1 MTAKPGDTM
10 RSVTRL
16 LPLLLLVLM
25 GHPFAA
31 AAAEPWRDVYRWLEG
46 RRDQMAEEL
55 EQAHTTLLARARAQ
69 RDELLIAKLRGAP
82 PSPRRHGYGVLP
94 EIVDSPLRGPVHPRR
109 RSYSLESLSTAYA
122 PAFRDAA
129 LLARRSTAGPDL
141 PLAPWVDEFQRL
153 RERMGNL
160 EDHLDYHARWQVAI
174 VEHRA
179 WFTRR
184 NRIAE
189 RTRGMVEAIERGAP
203 DEEVEALRREVLL
216 KLAPFRPASGL
227 AIERAG
233 DALVLPVEVA
243 TDIDDETFLAV
254 AARAVAE
261 EFSQSDAAR
270 VARLSLEVRW
280 RRVAVDVLYPE
291 GPPDQASAIDPDDHL
306 RRFPDGALILTTGA
320 ASTYARPR
328 RAVLLGPSPLARRT
342 LAHEFGHL
350 LGFDDAYLR
359 CYEGDPAG
367 PYGAVLVE
375 WTGLS
380 DDLMGNPRGGRVTAE
395 MVETLIEAYGVSP
408 EAAAPLE

>member
-1 MTAKPGDTM
+1 MHIVKLLLP
-10 RSVTRL
+10 
-16 LPLLLLVLM
+16 LPLLLLLLTGDPSSV
-25 GHPFAA
+25 PAP
-31 AAAEPWRDVYRWLEG
+31 EPWRHVHRWLEE
-46 RRDQMAEEL
+46 RRDQMAAEL
-55 EQAHTTLLARARAQ
+55 EQAHATLLARARAQ

-82 PSPRRHGYGVLP
+82 PGPRRHGYGVLP

-129 LLARRSTAGPDL
+129 LLARRSATEPDL
-141 PLAPWVDEFQRL
+141 PLEPWVDEFQRL
-153 RERMGNL
+153 RDRMRNL

-184 NRIAE
+184 NRIAD

-203 DEEVEALRREVLL
+203 DDEVETLRREVLQ
-216 KLAPFRPASGL
+216 KLAPFRRAPGL
-227 AIERAG
+227 AIERSG
-233 DALVLPVEVA
+233 DALVLPVEVT
-243 TDIDDETFLAV
+243 TDIDDESWLAG
-254 AARAVAE
+254 AARAVEE
-261 EFSQSDAAR
+261 EFSRSDAAR
-270 VARLSLEVRW
+270 TARLSVVVRW
-280 RRVAVDVLYPE
+280 RRVTVDTLYPE
-291 GPPDQASAIDPDDHL
+291 GPPGRASTIDPEDHL
-306 RRFPDGALILTTGA
+306 RRFPDGALVWTTGA
-320 ASTYARPR
+320 ASTYAVPR

-359 CYEGDPAG
+359 AYEGDPAG
-367 PYGAVLVE
+367 PYGAELVE

-395 MVETLIEAYGVSP
+395 MVVTLIEAYGAA
-408 EAAAPLE
+408 AAAPPE